1 MQKTSGVPVHESSSL
16 GATLEMNMEKE
27 SHELK
32 RPRKICKD
40 QQSNL
45 VKVELYLVTF
55 SDSDF
60 SGIQTII
67 SSKEKMHLKHSSLRP
82 FILKQIKCIN
92 HQMFYTLIGA

>member
-1 MQKTSGVPVHESSSL
+1 ML
-16 GATLEMNMEKE
+16 GMNMEKE

-32 RPRKICKD
+32 RPRKICKN

-45 VKVELYLVTF
+45 VEVELYLVTF

-67 SSKEKMHLKHSSLRP
+67 SSKEKMHLKHSSPETIHFETDQMYQSPDVLYVNWSLRCVKP
-82 FILKQIKCIN
+82 EF
-92 HQMFYTLIGA
+92 TLQLHFH